1 LSRSAQPHLVAFLAV
16 SLAACSGNA
25 SSPAPTVTASARF
38 PVLVPGSRFTYA
50 GRLSESI
57 TYASPSPQ
65 RPNSLGD
72 YKTSEVTTISKASQG
87 APMPI
92 EVRQDVRYTAIKVPT
107 SGIQLQHRVADSFE
121 SLTATNATQTISQAE
136 GITMTFGIDQT
147 ANRIEGDGPYDYRAT
162 ITSIYALPRVLLVL
176 PLVIGTTDVPL
187 ARSEATVA
195 RSANASGKTYLLS
208 NTRADYSDA
217 GAYRETGSIGEG
229 ETIDAH
235 AMANGAGSLV
245 HAGVSPLSEK
255 IGLPIPTASQTYQI
269 PIILVQ
275 STGKK
280 KFLAEDWYPGG
291 AAPPSP
297 LAATTQTVKG
307 LSRIPSTCGVKVPV
321 SDVQEVDTSSA
332 SLDVIFGTY
341 AIGRTREFLSDGN
354 TVCRV
359 VTSTVFTYTVTS
371 GRLFSTTVDS
381 SFEGLIAASIP

>member
-1 LSRSAQPHLVAFLAV
+1 VPV
-16 SLAACSGNA
+16 ST
-25 SSPAPTVTASARF
+25 PF
-38 PVLVPGSRFTYA
+38 PLLVPGSRFTYA

-65 RPNSLGD
+65 RPNSLGR
-72 YKTSEVTTISKASQG
+72 YETSDVTTISKASHG

-92 EVRQDVRYTAIKVPT
+92 EVRQVIRYAAIKVPA
-107 SGIQLQHRVADSFE
+107 SGIALQHRVTDSFE
-121 SLTATNATQTISQAE
+121 SLTTTNATRTISQAE
-136 GITMTFGIDQT
+136 GITTTLGIDQT

-162 ITSIYALPRVLLVL
+162 ITSIYAMPRVLLVF
-176 PLVIGTTDVPL
+176 PLVAGTTDVPL
-187 ARSEATVA
+187 ARRETTVG
-195 RSANASGKTYLLS
+195 RSANPSGKIYLLT
-208 NTRADYSDA
+208 NTTADYSDA

-235 AMANGAGSLV
+235 ATANGAGSLV
-245 HAGVSPLSEK
+245 HAGVAPLREK

-269 PIILVQ
+269 PIVLVQ

-321 SDVQEVDTSSA
+321 SDVEEVDTVSTST
-332 SLDVIFGTY
+332 DVISGTH
-341 AIGRTREFLSDGN
+341 AIDRTREFLSDGN

-359 VTSTVFTYTVTS
+359 VTSTVFAYTVIS
-371 GRLFSTTVDS
+371 GRLFSTTIDS
-381 SFEGLIAASIP
+381 SYEGLIAASIP